1 MILLQIKSR
10 RRPAYDLGKASI
22 RAARGDVERNR
33 RRFMGCTVGKAKIAF
48 SWQEN
53 RGNGDL
59 KVSMID
65 ALGIGSV
72 SYFGTLFFCDS
83 PISAVTGLLKLLE
96 RNSRM

>member
-1 MILLQIKSR
+1 MIWEKLRSGQ
-10 RRPAYDLGKASI
+10 PGGY
-22 RAARGDVERNR
+22 VERNTR
-33 RRFMGCTVGKAKIAF
+33 WFMGCTVGKAKIAF
-48 SWQEN
+48 AWQEN

-59 KVSMID
+59 KVSMVY

>member
-1 MILLQIKSR
+1 MLKGTQDGTRVSLSVRQKHPLPGRVTGGI
-10 RRPAYDLGKASI
+10 
-22 RAARGDVERNR
+22 
-33 RRFMGCTVGKAKIAF
+33 
-48 SWQEN
+48 
-53 RGNGDL
+53 GDL